1 MQEKL
6 TFLEIMIKKSQTDPF
21 FSFANLDN
29 GEIQLA
35 TGALLIAQSEYCE
48 LNIENYLHQL
58 DEMADTVRDRIQEMT
73 LPEQYIAEL
82 NRYLFQERGFTGNTD
97 NYYALGNNFL
107 NFVMDKKTGIPITLA
122 VVYIEVGRR
131 AGLPLVGVNFPGHF
145 LVKYQSEHLDIL
157 LDVFEHGTCMTEDT
171 LRAKLQASFDETVS
185 LEPSM
190 LAEATDKEIL
200 ARILRNLTRAYTLLE
215 QYDKALTAAER
226 ITWLLPNVAAD
237 YRLLGY
243 LHYKNHAYSE
253 GITAFEKYLQL
264 AETPPDAIEIERN
277 IQHLEKLLSSLN

>member
-1 MQEKL
+1 MTQ
-6 TFLEIMIKKSQTDPF
+6 KSQTDPF
-21 FSFANLDN
+21 FSFANLDT
-29 GEIQLA
+29 GETQLA

-48 LNIENYLHQL
+48 LNIESYLDQL
-58 DEMADTVRDRIQEMT
+58 DEMAEVVRERIQGVI
-73 LPEQYIAEL
+73 LPEQHIAEL
-82 NRYLFQERGFTGNTD
+82 NRYLFEEKGFTGNTD

-107 NFVMDKKTGIPITLA
+107 NFVIDKKTGIPITLG

-157 LDVFEHGTCMTEDT
+157 LDVFENGAFMTEDT
-171 LRAKLQASFDETVS
+171 LRAKLQANFDEVVL
-185 LEPSM
+185 LEPNM

-215 QYDKALTAAER
+215 NYDKALTATER

-243 LHYKNHAYSE
+243 LYYKNHAYSE

-264 AETPPDAIEIERN
+264 AETPPDATAVERN
-277 IQHLEKLLSSLN
+277 IQHLEKLLSCLN

>member
-6 TFLEIMIKKSQTDPF
+6 TFLEIMIKKPQTDPF

-107 NFVMDKKTGIPITLA
+107 NFVIDKKTGIPITLA
-122 VVYIEVGRR
+122 VVYLEVGRR

-157 LDVFEHGTCMTEDT
+157 LDVFENGTCMTEDT

-226 ITWLLPNVAAD
+226 ITWLLPNIAAD

-253 GITAFEKYLQL
+253 GITAFEKYLHL

>member
-29 GEIQLA
+29 NEAQLA
-35 TGALLIAQSEYCE
+35 IGALLIAQSEYRE

-58 DEMADTVRDRIQEMT
+58 DEMADVVRERIQETT
-73 LPEQYIAEL
+73 LPEQHIAEL
-82 NRYLFQERGFTGNTD
+82 NRYLFEEKGFTGNTD

-107 NFVMDKKTGIPITLA
+107 NFVLDKKTGIPITLG

-157 LDVFEHGTCMTEDT
+157 LDVFENGTFMTEDT
-171 LRAKLQASFDETVS
+171 LLAKLQASFDETVS

-190 LAEATDKEIL
+190 LTEATDKEIL

-253 GITAFEKYLQL
+253 GITAFEKYLHL

>member
-1 MQEKL
+1 M
-6 TFLEIMIKKSQTDPF
+6 TKKPQTDPF
-21 FSFANLDN
+21 FSFANLN
-29 GEIQLA
+29 STEVELA
-35 TGALLIAQSEYCE
+35 TGALLIAQSEYRE

-58 DEMADTVRDRIQEMT
+58 DEMADTVRERIQETT
-73 LPEQYIAEL
+73 LPEAHITVL
-82 NRYLFQERGFTGNTD
+82 NQYLFQEKGFTGNTD

-107 NFVMDKKTGIPITLA
+107 NFVLDKKTGIPITLG

-145 LVKYQSEHLDIL
+145 LVRYQREHLDIL
-157 LDVFEHGTCMTEDT
+157 LDVFENGSFMCEDALQT
-171 LRAKLQASFDETVS
+171 KLQETHGDSVP
-185 LEPSM
+185 LESSM
-190 LAEATDKEIL
+190 LVEATDKEIL

-215 QYDKALTAAER
+215 NYDKALTAAER

-253 GITAFEKYLQL
+253 GIAAFETYLQL
-264 AETPPDAIEIERN
+264 TNAPPDATAVERN
-277 IQHLEKLLSSLN
+277 IQHLQKLLSRLN

>member
-1 MQEKL
+1 MQEKYIFFGKM
-6 TFLEIMIKKSQTDPF
+6 TKKSQTDPF
-21 FSFANLDN
+21 FSFANLDT
-29 GEIQLA
+29 GETQLA

-48 LNIENYLHQL
+48 LNIGSYLDQL
-58 DEMADTVRDRIQEMT
+58 DEMAEVVRERIQGVT
-73 LPEQYIAEL
+73 LPEQHIAEL
-82 NRYLFQERGFTGNTD
+82 NHYLFEEKGFTGNTD

-107 NFVMDKKTGIPITLA
+107 NFVIDKKMGIPITLG

-157 LDVFEHGTCMTEDT
+157 LDVFENGAFMTEDT
-171 LRAKLQASFDETVS
+171 LRAKLQANFDEVVV
-185 LEPSM
+185 LEPNM

-215 QYDKALTAAER
+215 NYDKALTATER

-243 LHYKNHAYSE
+243 LYYKNHAYSE

-264 AETPPDAIEIERN
+264 AETPPDATAVERN
-277 IQHLEKLLSSLN
+277 IQHLEKLLSCLN

>member
-1 MQEKL
+1 MQEKYIFFGKM
-6 TFLEIMIKKSQTDPF
+6 TKKSQTDPF
-21 FSFANLDN
+21 FSFANLDT
-29 GEIQLA
+29 GETQLA

-48 LNIENYLHQL
+48 LNIGSYLDQL
-58 DEMADTVRDRIQEMT
+58 DEMAEVVRERIQGVT
-73 LPEQYIAEL
+73 LPEQHIAEL
-82 NRYLFQERGFTGNTD
+82 NRYLFEEKGFTGNTD

-107 NFVMDKKTGIPITLA
+107 NFVIDKKTGIPITLG

-157 LDVFEHGTCMTEDT
+157 LDVFENGAFMTEDT
-171 LRAKLQASFDETVS
+171 LRAKLQSNFDEVVV
-185 LEPSM
+185 LEPNM

-215 QYDKALTAAER
+215 NYDKALTATER

-243 LHYKNHAYSE
+243 LYYKNHAYSE

-264 AETPPDAIEIERN
+264 AETPPDATAVERN
-277 IQHLEKLLSSLN
+277 IQHLEKLLSCLN

>member
-1 MQEKL
+1 M
-6 TFLEIMIKKSQTDPF
+6 TKKSQTDPF
-21 FSFANLDN
+21 FSFANLDT
-29 GEIQLA
+29 GETQLA

-48 LNIENYLHQL
+48 LNIGSYLDQL
-58 DEMADTVRDRIQEMT
+58 DEMAEVVRERIQGVT
-73 LPEQYIAEL
+73 LPEQHIAEL
-82 NRYLFQERGFTGNTD
+82 NRYLFEEKGFTGNTD

-107 NFVMDKKTGIPITLA
+107 NFVIDKKMGIPITLG

-157 LDVFEHGTCMTEDT
+157 LDVFENRAFMTEDT
-171 LRAKLQASFDETVS
+171 LRAKLQANFDEVVV
-185 LEPSM
+185 LEPNM

-215 QYDKALTAAER
+215 NYDKALTATER

-243 LHYKNHAYSE
+243 LYYKNHAYSE

-264 AETPPDAIEIERN
+264 AETPPDATAVERN
-277 IQHLEKLLSSLN
+277 IQHLEKLLSCLN

>member
-1 MQEKL
+1 MTKKL
-6 TFLEIMIKKSQTDPF
+6 QTDPF

-29 GEIQLA
+29 NEVQLA
-35 TGALLIAQSEYCE
+35 RGALLIAESEYRE

-58 DEMADTVRDRIQEMT
+58 DEMADVVRERIQETT
-73 LPEQYIAEL
+73 LPEQHIAEL
-82 NRYLFQERGFTGNTD
+82 NRYLFQEKGFTGNTD

-107 NFVMDKKTGIPITLA
+107 NFVLDKKTGIPITLG

-145 LVKYQSEHLDIL
+145 LVRYQREHLDIL
-157 LDVFEHGTCMTEDT
+157 LDVFENGSFMCEDS
-171 LRAKLQASFDETVS
+171 LQAKLQETLGDS
-185 LEPSM
+185 ALLESNM
-190 LAEATDKEIL
+190 LTEATDKEIL

-215 QYDKALTAAER
+215 NYDKALTAAER
-226 ITWLLPNVAAD
+226 ITWLLPNTAAD

-253 GITAFEKYLQL
+253 SIVAFETYLRI
-264 AETPPDAIEIERN
+264 AKTPSDATAVERN
-277 IQHLEKLLSSLN
+277 IQHLQKLLSRLN

>member
-1 MQEKL
+1 MQEKF
-6 TFLEIMIKKSQTDPF
+6 TFFGKMTKKSQTDPF
-21 FSFANLDN
+21 FSFANLDT
-29 GEIQLA
+29 GETQLA

-48 LNIENYLHQL
+48 LNIESYLNQL
-58 DEMADTVRDRIQEMT
+58 DEMAEVVRERIQELT
-73 LPEQYIAEL
+73 LPEQRIAEL
-82 NRYLFQERGFTGNTD
+82 NRYLFEEKGFTGNTD

-107 NFVMDKKTGIPITLA
+107 NFVIDKKTGIPITLG

-157 LDVFEHGTCMTEDT
+157 LDVFENGAFMTEDM
-171 LRAKLQASFDETVS
+171 LRAKLQANFDEVVL
-185 LEPSM
+185 LEPNM

-215 QYDKALTAAER
+215 NYDKALTATER
-226 ITWLLPNVAAD
+226 ITWLLPNLAAD

-243 LHYKNHAYSE
+243 LYYKNHAYSE

-264 AETPPDAIEIERN
+264 SETPLDATAIERN
-277 IQHLEKLLSSLN
+277 IQHLEKLLSCLN

>member
-107 NFVMDKKTGIPITLA
+107 NFVIDKKTGIPITLA
-122 VVYIEVGRR
+122 VVYLEVGRR

-157 LDVFEHGTCMTEDT
+157 LDVFENGTCMTEDT

-226 ITWLLPNVAAD
+226 ITWLLPNIAAD

-253 GITAFEKYLQL
+253 GITAFEKYLHL